1 MIINL
6 TFGVS
11 DAESRLL
18 RLSFDGD
25 YPMKPED
32 SLSAVTA
39 NNVNLFKQILD
50 ATKEMTETYV
60 RALQALLDLFNAPTI
75 DPGNPIPIDDPHFGE
90 DPIPVPTPVNPPVEV
105 MSVKPEPKM
114 EEPKYTMEDVRKAL
128 IEVKKT
134 KGAEGLKRCFDIIG
148 ASSLTAVDQ
157 KDYTKLYDLARGELN
172 AK

>member
-1 MIINL
+1 
-6 TFGVS
+6 
-11 DAESRLL
+11 
-18 RLSFDGD
+18 
-25 YPMKPED
+25 MKPED

-60 RALQALLDLFNAPTI
+60 RALQAILDLFNAPTI
-75 DPGNPIPIDDPHFGE
+75 DPDNPIPLDGPIYPSPIDPDKPIDE
-90 DPIPVPTPVNPPVEV
+90 QPIPTPTPVNPPVEV
-105 MSVKPEPKM
+105 MSTKPEPVQD
-114 EEPKYTMEDVRKAL
+114 EPKYTMEDVRKAL

-148 ASSLTAVDQ
+148 ASSLTAVDR
-157 KDYTKLYDLARGELN
+157 KDYTKLYDLAKGELN

>member
-1 MIINL
+1 MNI
-6 TFGVS
+6 TFNFYLDNNDGASLVGF
-11 DAESRLL
+11 EIGG
-18 RLSFDGD
+18 SF
-25 YPMKPED
+25 
-32 SLSAVTA
+32 VT
-39 NNVNLFKQILD
+39 KD
-50 ATKEMTETYV
+50 
-60 RALQALLDLFNAPTI
+60 RDLFEGISAAADTLARAYIEALNTLIGKPDIPLDGPIYPSPI
-75 DPGNPIPIDDPHFGE
+75 DPDKPIDE
-90 DPIPVPTPVNPPVEV
+90 QPIPVPTPVNPPVV
-105 MSVKPEPKM
+105 DRSIKATP